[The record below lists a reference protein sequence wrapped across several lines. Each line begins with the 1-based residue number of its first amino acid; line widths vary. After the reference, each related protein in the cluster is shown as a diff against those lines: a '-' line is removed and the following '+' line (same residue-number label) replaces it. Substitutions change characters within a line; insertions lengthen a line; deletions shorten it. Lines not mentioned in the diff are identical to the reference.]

1 MKHELPLQETN
12 KQRNLVGLF
21 ECVPLIIFP
30 GQTRQGFVS
39 ILHIVGDDVRRKTAQ
54 KMGGM
59 LPTNSLLVAPREGLE
74 SRLQP
79 AGCRHFQEV

>member
-1 MKHELPLQETN
+1 MKHELPIQETN

-30 GQTRQGFVS
+30 GQTRQVS
-39 ILHIVGDDVRRKTAQ
+39 VPIFRTVGDDVRRKTAQ

-59 LPTNSLLVAPREGLE
+59 LPTNLL
-74 SRLQP
+74 
-79 AGCRHFQEV
+79 